1 MHTDFNTILQSIA
14 IMAIPVVFAITLHE
28 AAHGWVANKFGDP
41 TAKYQGRLT
50 LNPIAHIDIFGT
62 IILPIMSMFLARIVI
77 GYAKP
82 VPVNFQNLRN
92 PKRDMIWVAGAGP
105 GINIA
110 LALGC
115 GIMFQVLIMFSKQV
129 IAHSSFLS
137 LILLPVILML
147 KEGIKWNIVLAIFN
161 LIPIPPLDGGRI
173 LVGLLPHKQAESYSR
188 IEPYGF
194 LIIMFLIFMNP
205 FGFMSRIIW
214 PIMSFLT
221 RLFAGMPIL

>member
-1 MHTDFNTILQSIA
+1 
-14 IMAIPVVFAITLHE
+14 
-28 AAHGWVANKFGDP
+28 
-41 TAKYQGRLT
+41 
-50 LNPIAHIDIFGT
+50 
-62 IILPIMSMFLARIVI
+62 
-77 GYAKP
+77 
-82 VPVNFQNLRN
+82 
-92 PKRDMIWVAGAGP
+92 
-105 GINIA
+105 
-110 LALGC
+110 
-115 GIMFQVLIMFSKQV
+115 MFQVLIMFSKQV

-173 LVGLLPHKQAESYSR
+173 LVGLLPHKQAESFSR

-194 LIIMFLIFMNP
+194 LIIMFLVFMNP